1 MATPADVRHDARRGR
16 FELDMDGETAHVE
29 YRRDGD
35 TMVILH
41 TIVPEA
47 LSGRGIA
54 GTLNAAALG
63 HARETGLQVDPQ
75 CEYTASYVRRHPGYD
90 DLLVGGDRSS

>member
-1 MATPADVRHDARRGR
+1 MATSADVRHDPQRGR

-35 TMVILH
+35 TMVVLH
-41 TIVPEA
+41 TIVPDA

-54 GTLNAAALG
+54 GTLNAAALE
-63 HARETGLQVDPQ
+63 HARQAGLRVDPH

-90 DLLVGGDRSS
+90 DILVGADRSS

>member
-1 MATPADVRHDARRGR
+1 MATSADVRHDAQRGR

-29 YRRDGD
+29 YRREGD
-35 TMVILH
+35 TMVVLH

-54 GTLNAAALG
+54 GTLNAAALE
-63 HARETGLQVDPQ
+63 HAREAGLQVDPQ
-75 CEYTASYVRRHPGYD
+75 CEYTASYVRRHPGYR
-90 DLLVGGDRSS
+90 DLLAGGEGSS

>member
-1 MATPADVRHDARRGR
+1 MATPTDVRHDPHRGM

-29 YRRDGD
+29 YCRDGD

-54 GTLNAAALG
+54 GTLNAAALD
-63 HARETGLQVDPQ
+63 HARKAGLRVDPQ
-75 CEYTASYVRRHPGYD
+75 CEYTASYVRRNPAYG
-90 DLLVGGDRSS
+90 DLLVGDNRSS